1 MPGQVRTVK
10 KRLRLITNAE
20 AALRWVRAGSSHL
33 HKVQHTLTNIV
44 EDGHRAAE
52 VIDRIR

>member
-1 MPGQVRTVK
+1 
-10 KRLRLITNAE
+10 LRLITNAE

-33 HKVQHTLTNIV
+33 DKVQHTLTNIV